1 MEAVK
6 RREGSMDPCPL
17 AGLDCPPAEQGEAE
31 SQISS
36 AHLAAALDVPT
47 WEMRGTETLPH
58 GDRGRGGSDDWRPSA
73 VNLGRMM

>member
-1 MEAVK
+1 
-6 RREGSMDPCPL
+6 MDPCRL
-17 AGLDCPPAEQGEAE
+17 LGWAGLDCPPAEQGEAE

-73 VNLGRMM
+73 VNLGRMI